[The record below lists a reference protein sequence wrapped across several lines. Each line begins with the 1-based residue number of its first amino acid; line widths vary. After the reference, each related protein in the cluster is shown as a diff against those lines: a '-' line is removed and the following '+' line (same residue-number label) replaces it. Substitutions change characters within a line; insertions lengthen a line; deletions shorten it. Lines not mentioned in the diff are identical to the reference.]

1 MNLNEMTDDEL
12 TVEYSKYCKTTD
24 DPMDYDNWFVGSDY
38 LKSKNWMDYIKSQRK
53 EKV

>member
-1 MNLNEMTDDEL
+1 MNLNEMTDYEL
-12 TVEYSKYCKTTD
+12 TDEYSKYCKTTD

-53 EKV
+53 GKV